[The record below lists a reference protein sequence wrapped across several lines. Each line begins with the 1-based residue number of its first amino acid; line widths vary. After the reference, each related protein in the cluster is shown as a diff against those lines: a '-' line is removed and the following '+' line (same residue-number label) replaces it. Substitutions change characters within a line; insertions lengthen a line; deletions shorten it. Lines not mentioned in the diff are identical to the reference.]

1 MGRERLSPCYFDA
14 SVRSL
19 TTFGNALAAPNA
31 KRDGDI
37 MTARILVVED
47 DDETREA
54 VAGALRD
61 MGYDASVCQDAR
73 SARAHSDVDVVV
85 TDIRM
90 PGESGLELCADI
102 AGNRPDLPVIL
113 MTAFGDTRAVSLGLR
128 AGASDFL
135 PKPFSLSDLGAA
147 VGRALERRKHSA
159 RVQRLSE
166 PAPSSE
172 RPVPGVV
179 GTSESMRLAKERVR
193 QLANHEAPV
202 LITGETGTGKE
213 IFARA
218 IHALSDRRNR
228 PFVAL
233 NCAALP
239 SEIIESELFGHA
251 SGAFTGAARN
261 HLGVFRD
268 AEGGTLFLDEVGT
281 MPLNLQARLLRAIE
295 QRSVRPVGTVGEIAT
310 NVRIV
315 AASNARLRDLA
326 DSGHFRSDLLFRL
339 SAFELDLP
347 ALRERGQDVLEL
359 AEHFLNALPGQ
370 SSPRTLG
377 ESAKLALLAYPWPG
391 NVRELE
397 NAVRAAIALTPGKT
411 LEAADLPARIREA
424 QQARGSSSTRVDLDA
439 LERSHIERVLR
450 ETGGNRSEAARQLGI
465 DRVTLYR
472 KMKRY
477 EVSA

>member
-1 MGRERLSPCYFDA
+1 
-14 SVRSL
+14 
-19 TTFGNALAAPNA
+19 
-31 KRDGDI
+31 

-61 MGYDASVCQDAR
+61 LGYDATVCHDAR
-73 SARAHSDVDVVV
+73 SARSHSDVDIVV

-113 MTAFGDTRAVSLGLR
+113 MTAFGDTRAVSMGLR

-135 PKPFSLSDLGAA
+135 AKPFSLSDLGDA
-147 VGRALERRKHSA
+147 VGRALERRQRA
-159 RVQRLSE
+159 TRVNRLADA
-166 PAPSSE
+166 APGSE

-179 GTSESMRLAKERVR
+179 GSSTIMRTIAERVR
-193 QLANHEAPV
+193 QLANHQAPV
-202 LITGETGTGKE
+202 LVTGETGTGKE

-218 IHALSDRRNR
+218 IHALSDRRNQ

-239 SEIIESELFGHA
+239 AEIIESELFGHA
-251 SGAFTGAARN
+251 SGAFTGAERN
-261 HLGVFRD
+261 HRGVFRD
-268 AEGGTLFLDEVGT
+268 ADGGTLFLDEIGA
-281 MPLNLQARLLRAIE
+281 MPLGLQARLLRAIE
-295 QRSVRPVGTVGEIAT
+295 QRAVRPVGTVGEVAT

-326 DSGHFRSDLLFRL
+326 DSGQFRSDLLFRL
-339 SAFELDLP
+339 STFELDLP
-347 ALRERGQDVLEL
+347 SLRERGNDVLEL
-359 AEHFLNALPGQ
+359 AEYFLKNLASG
-370 SSPRTLG
+370 SPPRVLG
-377 ESAKLALLAYPWPG
+377 ESAKLALLAYSWPG

-397 NAVRAAIALTPGKT
+397 NGIRAAVAMSSSKT
-411 LEAADLPARIREA
+411 LEASDLPLRVRESHKAR
-424 QQARGSSSTRVDLDA
+424 SNDSTRVDLDA
-439 LERSHIERVLR
+439 LERTHIERVLR

-477 EVSA
+477 EVAG

>member
-1 MGRERLSPCYFDA
+1 
-14 SVRSL
+14 
-19 TTFGNALAAPNA
+19 
-31 KRDGDI
+31 

-61 MGYDASVCQDAR
+61 LGYDATVCHDAR
-73 SARAHSDVDVVV
+73 SARTHSDVDIVV

-128 AGASDFL
+128 AGAADFL
-135 PKPFSLSDLGAA
+135 AKPFSLSDLGAA
-147 VGRALERRKHSA
+147 VGRALERRQRA
-159 RVQRLSE
+159 TRVNRL
-166 PAPSSE
+166 ADTALGSE

-179 GTSESMRLAKERVR
+179 GSSPVMRTIADRVR
-193 QLANHEAPV
+193 QLANHQAPV
-202 LITGETGTGKE
+202 LVTGETGTGKE

-218 IHALSDRRNR
+218 IHALSDRRDQ

-239 SEIIESELFGHA
+239 AEIIESELFGHA

-261 HLGVFRD
+261 HPGVFRD
-268 AEGGTLFLDEVGT
+268 AEGGTLFLDEIGA
-281 MPLNLQARLLRAIE
+281 MPLGLQARLLRAIE
-295 QRSVRPVGTVGEIAT
+295 QRSVRPVGTVGEIRT

-326 DSGHFRSDLLFRL
+326 DSGQFRSDLLFRL
-339 SAFELDLP
+339 STFELDLP
-347 ALRERGQDVLEL
+347 SLRERGNDVLEL
-359 AEHFLNALPGQ
+359 AEYFLNNLPNAGA
-370 SSPRTLG
+370 PRVLG
-377 ESAKLALLAYPWPG
+377 ESAKLALLAYSWPG

-397 NAVRAAIALTPGKT
+397 NGMRAAVAMSTSKT
-411 LEAADLPARIREA
+411 LEASDLPLRVREA
-424 QQARGSSSTRVDLDA
+424 HKARGSDTARVDLDA
-439 LERSHIERVLR
+439 LERTHIERVLR

-477 EVSA
+477 QVAG

>member
-1 MGRERLSPCYFDA
+1 MGTRSCNAR
-14 SVRSL
+14 SVMG
-19 TTFGNALAAPNA
+19 TIN
-31 KRDGDI
+31 

-61 MGYDASVCQDAR
+61 LGYDATVCHDAR
-73 SARAHSDVDVVV
+73 SARTHSDVDIVV

-90 PGESGLELCADI
+90 PGESGLELCAEI

-135 PKPFSLSDLGAA
+135 AKPFSLSDLGAA
-147 VGRALERRKHSA
+147 VGRALERRQRA
-159 RVQRLSE
+159 TRVNRLAESS
-166 PAPSSE
+166 PGSE
-172 RPVPGVV
+172 RPVPGVIGSSRV
-179 GTSESMRLAKERVR
+179 MRTIADRVR
-193 QLANHEAPV
+193 QLANHQAPV
-202 LITGETGTGKE
+202 LVTGETGTGKE

-218 IHALSDRRNR
+218 IHALSDRRNQ

-239 SEIIESELFGHA
+239 AEIIESELFGHA

-261 HLGVFRD
+261 HPGVFRD
-268 AEGGTLFLDEVGT
+268 AEGGTLFLDEIGA
-281 MPLNLQARLLRAIE
+281 MPLGLQARLLRAIE
-295 QRSVRPVGTVGEIAT
+295 QRSVRPVGTVGEVAT

-326 DSGHFRSDLLFRL
+326 DSGQFRSDLLFRL
-339 SAFELDLP
+339 STFELDLP
-347 ALRERGQDVLEL
+347 TLRERGNDVIEL
-359 AEHFLNALPGQ
+359 AEYFLNTLPNVGA
-370 SSPRTLG
+370 PRVLG
-377 ESAKLALLAYPWPG
+377 ESAKLALLAYSWPG

-397 NAVRAAIALTPGKT
+397 NGIRAAVAMSTSKT
-411 LEAADLPARIREA
+411 LEASDLPLRVRDS
-424 QQARGSSSTRVDLDA
+424 QKARGTDSARVDLDA
-439 LERSHIERVLR
+439 LERTHIERVLR

-477 EVSA
+477 QVAG

>member
-1 MGRERLSPCYFDA
+1 
-14 SVRSL
+14 
-19 TTFGNALAAPNA
+19 
-31 KRDGDI
+31 

-61 MGYDASVCQDAR
+61 LGYDTTVCHDAR
-73 SARAHSDVDVVV
+73 SARTHSDIDVVV

-90 PGESGLELCADI
+90 PGESGLELCAEI

-135 PKPFSLSDLGAA
+135 AKPFSLSDLGAA
-147 VGRALERRKHSA
+147 VGRALERRQRA
-159 RVQRLSE
+159 TRVNRL
-166 PAPSSE
+166 ADTAAGSE
-172 RPVPGVV
+172 RPVPGVIGSSTV
-179 GTSESMRLAKERVR
+179 MRTIADRVR
-193 QLANHEAPV
+193 QLANHQAPV
-202 LITGETGTGKE
+202 LVTGETGTGKE

-239 SEIIESELFGHA
+239 AEIIESELFGHA

-261 HLGVFRD
+261 HPGVFRD
-268 AEGGTLFLDEVGT
+268 AEGGTLFLDEIGA
-281 MPLNLQARLLRAIE
+281 MPLGLQARLLRAIE
-295 QRSVRPVGTVGEIAT
+295 QRSVRPVGTVGEVAT

-326 DSGHFRSDLLFRL
+326 DSGQFRSDLLFRL
-339 SAFELDLP
+339 STFELDLP
-347 ALRERGQDVLEL
+347 SLRERGNDVIEL
-359 AEHFLNALPGQ
+359 AEYFLNNLSNA
-370 SSPRTLG
+370 SSAGTPRVLG
-377 ESAKLALLAYPWPG
+377 ESAKLALLAYSWPG

-397 NAVRAAIALTPGKT
+397 NGMRAAVAMSPSKT
-411 LEAADLPARIREA
+411 LEASDLPLRVRES
-424 QQARGSSSTRVDLDA
+424 QQARGTDSTRVDLDA

-477 EVSA
+477 QVAG

>member
-1 MGRERLSPCYFDA
+1 MGIL
-14 SVRSL
+14 
-19 TTFGNALAAPNA
+19 N
-31 KRDGDI
+31 

-47 DDETREA
+47 DDETRDA

-61 MGYDASVCQDAR
+61 LGYDPTVCHDAR
-73 SARAHSDVDVVV
+73 SARTHSDVDIVV

-90 PGESGLELCADI
+90 PGESGLELCAEI

-135 PKPFSLSDLGAA
+135 AKPFSLSDLGDA
-147 VGRALERRKHSA
+147 VGRALQRRQRA
-159 RVQRLSE
+159 TRVNRLADM
-166 PAPSSE
+166 APGAE
-172 RPVPGVV
+172 RPLPGVIGSSTV
-179 GTSESMRLAKERVR
+179 MRTIADRVR
-193 QLANHEAPV
+193 QLANHQAPV
-202 LITGETGTGKE
+202 LVTGETGTGKE

-218 IHALSDRRNR
+218 IHALSDRHDQL
-228 PFVAL
+228 FVAL

-239 SEIIESELFGHA
+239 AEIIESELFGHA

-261 HLGVFRD
+261 HPGVFRD
-268 AEGGTLFLDEVGT
+268 AEGGTLFLDEIGA
-281 MPLNLQARLLRAIE
+281 MPLGLQARLLRAIE
-295 QRSVRPVGTVGEIAT
+295 QRSVRPVGTVGEVAT

-326 DSGHFRSDLLFRL
+326 DSGQFRSDLLFRL
-339 SAFELDLP
+339 STFELDLP
-347 ALRERGQDVLEL
+347 SLRERGNDVIEL
-359 AEHFLNALPGQ
+359 AQHFLSNLATGA
-370 SSPRTLG
+370 PRVLG
-377 ESAKLALLAYPWPG
+377 ESAKLALLAYSWPG

-397 NAVRAAIALTPGKT
+397 NSIRAAVAMSSSRT
-411 LEAADLPARIREA
+411 LEASHLPLRIRESH
-424 QQARGSSSTRVDLDA
+424 QGRGTDSARVDLDA
-439 LERSHIERVLR
+439 LERTHIERVLR

-477 EVSA
+477 EVAG

>member
-1 MGRERLSPCYFDA
+1 MGTD
-14 SVRSL
+14 
-19 TTFGNALAAPNA
+19 N
-31 KRDGDI
+31 

-47 DDETREA
+47 DDDTREA

-61 MGYDASVCQDAR
+61 LGYDATMCHDAR
-73 SARAHSDVDVVV
+73 SARTHSDVDIVV

-90 PGESGLELCADI
+90 PGESGLELCAEI

-135 PKPFSLSDLGAA
+135 AKPFSLSDLGAA
-147 VGRALERRKHSA
+147 VGRALERRQRA
-159 RVQRLSE
+159 TRVNRLSDV
-166 PAPSSE
+166 APGSE
-172 RPVPGVV
+172 RPVPGVIGSSAV
-179 GTSESMRLAKERVR
+179 MRSIAERVR
-193 QLANHEAPV
+193 QVANHQAPV
-202 LITGETGTGKE
+202 LVTGETGTGKE

-218 IHALSDRRNR
+218 IHALSDRRDQ

-239 SEIIESELFGHA
+239 AEIIESELFGHA
-251 SGAFTGAARN
+251 HGAFTGAARN
-261 HLGVFRD
+261 HPGLFRD
-268 AEGGTLFLDEVGT
+268 AEGGTLFLDEIGA
-281 MPLNLQARLLRAIE
+281 MPLGLQARLLRAIE
-295 QRSVRPVGTVGEIAT
+295 QRSVRPLGTVGEVRT

-326 DSGHFRSDLLFRL
+326 DSGQFRSDLLFRL
-339 SAFELDLP
+339 STFELDLP
-347 ALRERGQDVLEL
+347 PLRERGNDVIEL
-359 AEHFLNALPGQ
+359 AEYFLNNMPNAGT
-370 SSPRTLG
+370 PRVLG
-377 ESAKLALLAYPWPG
+377 ESAKRALLGYSWPG

-397 NAVRAAIALTPGKT
+397 NGMRAAVAMSSSKT
-411 LEAADLPARIREA
+411 LEASELPLRVRDSQDAR
-424 QQARGSSSTRVDLDA
+424 SNDSPRVDLDA
-439 LERSHIERVLR
+439 LERTHIERVLR

-477 EVSA
+477 EVAG

>member
-1 MGRERLSPCYFDA
+1 
-14 SVRSL
+14 
-19 TTFGNALAAPNA
+19 
-31 KRDGDI
+31 
-37 MTARILVVED
+37 MTARILVVDD

-54 VAGALRD
+54 VAGSLRD
-61 MGYDASVCQDAR
+61 LGYDATVCSDAR
-73 SARAHSDVDVVV
+73 SARTHSDVDVVV

-113 MTAFGDTRAVSLGLR
+113 MTAFGDARAVSLGLR

-135 PKPFSLSDLGAA
+135 AKPFSLSDLGGA
-147 VGRALERRKHSA
+147 VGRALERRKRA
-159 RVQRLSE
+159 TRVNRLSDA
-166 PAPSSE
+166 APGSE

-179 GTSESMRLAKERVR
+179 GSSTVMRTMADRVR
-193 QLANHEAPV
+193 QVANHQAPV

-218 IHALSDRRNR
+218 IHALSDRRDR

-239 SEIIESELFGHA
+239 GEIIESELFGHA
-251 SGAFTGAARN
+251 TGAFTGAARN
-261 HLGVFRD
+261 HPGVFRD
-268 AEGGTLFLDEVGT
+268 AEGGTLFLDEIGA
-281 MPLNLQARLLRAIE
+281 MPLGLQARLLRAIE
-295 QRSVRPVGTVGEIAT
+295 QRSVRPVGTVDEVAT

-326 DSGHFRSDLLFRL
+326 DSGQFRSDLLFRL

-347 ALRERGQDVLEL
+347 ALRDRGNDVLEL
-359 AEHFLNALPGQ
+359 AEYFLNNLFHTGK
-370 SSPRTLG
+370 PRVLG
-377 ESAKLALLAYPWPG
+377 ESAKVALLGYPWPG

-397 NAVRAAIALTPGKT
+397 NSIRAAVAMSSSKT
-411 LEAADLPARIREA
+411 LEASELPLRVRESNR
-424 QQARGSSSTRVDLDA
+424 ARGNDSTRVDLDA
-439 LERSHIERVLR
+439 LERTHIERVLR

-477 EVSA
+477 VVAS

>member
-1 MGRERLSPCYFDA
+1 VRCTSVMG
-14 SVRSL
+14 
-19 TTFGNALAAPNA
+19 TFN
-31 KRDGDI
+31 

-61 MGYDASVCQDAR
+61 LGYDATVCNDAR
-73 SARAHSDVDVVV
+73 SARSHSDVDIVV

-113 MTAFGDTRAVSLGLR
+113 MTAFGDTRAVSMGLR

-135 PKPFSLSDLGAA
+135 AKPFSLSDLGDA
-147 VGRALERRKHSA
+147 VGRALERRQRA
-159 RVQRLSE
+159 TRVNRLADA
-166 PAPSSE
+166 APGSE

-179 GTSESMRLAKERVR
+179 GSSTVMRTIAERVR
-193 QLANHEAPV
+193 QLANHQAPV
-202 LITGETGTGKE
+202 LVTGETGTGKE

-218 IHALSDRRNR
+218 IHALSDRRNQ

-239 SEIIESELFGHA
+239 AEIIESELFGHA
-251 SGAFTGAARN
+251 SGAFTGAERN
-261 HLGVFRD
+261 HRGVFRD
-268 AEGGTLFLDEVGT
+268 ADGGTLFLDEIGA
-281 MPLNLQARLLRAIE
+281 MPLGLQARLLRAIE
-295 QRSVRPVGTVGEIAT
+295 QRAVRPVGTVGEVAT

-326 DSGHFRSDLLFRL
+326 DSGQFRSDLLFRL
-339 SAFELDLP
+339 STFELDLP
-347 ALRERGQDVLEL
+347 SLRERGNDVLEL
-359 AEHFLNALPGQ
+359 AEYFLKNLAT
-370 SSPRTLG
+370 SASPRVLG
-377 ESAKLALLAYPWPG
+377 ESAKLALLAYSWPG

-397 NAVRAAIALTPGKT
+397 NGIRAAVAMSSNRT
-411 LEAADLPARIREA
+411 LEASDLPLRVRESHK
-424 QQARGSSSTRVDLDA
+424 ARGSDSTRVDLDA
-439 LERSHIERVLR
+439 LERTHIERVLR

-477 EVSA
+477 EVTG

>member
-1 MGRERLSPCYFDA
+1 
-14 SVRSL
+14 
-19 TTFGNALAAPNA
+19 
-31 KRDGDI
+31 

-47 DDETREA
+47 DEETREA

-61 MGYDASVCQDAR
+61 LGYDTSVCPDAR
-73 SARAHSDVDVVV
+73 TARDHSDVDVVM

-102 AGNRPDLPVIL
+102 TGNRPDLPVIL

-128 AGASDFL
+128 AGAADFL
-135 PKPFSLSDLGAA
+135 AKPFSLSDLGAA
-147 VGRALERRKHSA
+147 VGRALERRERSA
-159 RVQRLSE
+159 RVTRLAD
-166 PAPSSE
+166 PASTGEAPL
-172 RPVPGVV
+172 PGVIGSSAV
-179 GTSESMRLAKERVR
+179 MRSIAARVR
-193 QLANHEAPV
+193 QLASQRAPV

-213 IFARA
+213 VFARA
-218 IHALSDRRNR
+218 IHALSDRHGQ
-228 PFVAL
+228 PFVPL

-239 SEIIESELFGHA
+239 AEIIESELFGHA
-251 SGAFTGAARN
+251 SGAFTGAARHHN
-261 HLGVFRD
+261 GLFRD
-268 AEGGTLFLDEVGT
+268 AEGGTLFLDEIGA
-281 MPLNLQARLLRAIE
+281 MPMGLQARLLRAID
-295 QRSVRPVGTVGEIAT
+295 QRSIRPVGSVGEIAT

-326 DSGHFRSDLLFRL
+326 EAGRFRSDLLFRL

-347 ALRERGQDVLEL
+347 ALRERDTDVLEL
-359 AEHFLNALPGQ
+359 AAHFLDEFSAKSAPI
-370 SSPRTLG
+370 TLG
-377 ESAKLALLAYPWPG
+377 ESAKEALLSYGWPG

-397 NAVRAAIALTPGKT
+397 NSMRAAVALTQGKV
-411 LEAADLPARIREA
+411 LEASDLPLRVREA
-424 QQARGSSSTRVDLDA
+424 HKTHTADAGRVDLDA

-477 EVSA
+477 EVSS

>member
-1 MGRERLSPCYFDA
+1 MG
-14 SVRSL
+14 
-19 TTFGNALAAPNA
+19 TFN
-31 KRDGDI
+31 

-61 MGYDASVCQDAR
+61 LGYDATVCNDAR
-73 SARAHSDVDVVV
+73 SARSHSDVDIVV

-113 MTAFGDTRAVSLGLR
+113 MTAFGDTRAVSMGLR

-135 PKPFSLSDLGAA
+135 AKPFSLSDLGDA
-147 VGRALERRKHSA
+147 VGRALERRQRA
-159 RVQRLSE
+159 TRVNRLADA
-166 PAPSSE
+166 APGSE

-179 GTSESMRLAKERVR
+179 GSSTVMRTIEERVR
-193 QLANHEAPV
+193 QLANHQAPV
-202 LITGETGTGKE
+202 LVTGETGTGKE

-218 IHALSDRRNR
+218 IHALSDRRNQ

-239 SEIIESELFGHA
+239 AEIIESELFGHA
-251 SGAFTGAARN
+251 SGAFTGAERN
-261 HLGVFRD
+261 HRGVFRD
-268 AEGGTLFLDEVGT
+268 ADGGTLFLDEIGA
-281 MPLNLQARLLRAIE
+281 MPLGLQARLLRAIE
-295 QRSVRPVGTVGEIAT
+295 QRAVRPVGTVGEVAT

-326 DSGHFRSDLLFRL
+326 DSGQFRSDLLFRL
-339 SAFELDLP
+339 STFELDLP
-347 ALRERGQDVLEL
+347 SLRERGNDVLEL
-359 AEHFLNALPGQ
+359 AEYFLKNLATSGP
-370 SSPRTLG
+370 PRVLG
-377 ESAKLALLAYPWPG
+377 ESAKLALLAYSWPG

-397 NAVRAAIALTPGKT
+397 NGIRAAVAMSSNRT
-411 LEAADLPARIREA
+411 LEASDLPLRVRESHK
-424 QQARGSSSTRVDLDA
+424 ARGSDSTRVDLDA
-439 LERSHIERVLR
+439 LERTHIERVLR

-477 EVSA
+477 EVAG

>member
-1 MGRERLSPCYFDA
+1 MG
-14 SVRSL
+14 
-19 TTFGNALAAPNA
+19 TIN
-31 KRDGDI
+31 

-61 MGYDASVCQDAR
+61 LGYDATVCHDAR
-73 SARAHSDVDVVV
+73 SARTHSDVDIVV

-135 PKPFSLSDLGAA
+135 AKPFSLSDLGAA
-147 VGRALERRKHSA
+147 VGRALERRQRATRVNRLADSA
-159 RVQRLSE
+159 
-166 PAPSSE
+166 PKSE
-172 RPVPGVV
+172 RPVPGVIGSSTV
-179 GTSESMRLAKERVR
+179 MRTIADRVR
-193 QLANHEAPV
+193 QLANHQAPV
-202 LITGETGTGKE
+202 LVTGETGTGKE

-218 IHALSDRRNR
+218 IHALSDRRNQ

-239 SEIIESELFGHA
+239 AEIIESELFGHA

-261 HLGVFRD
+261 HPGVFRD
-268 AEGGTLFLDEVGT
+268 AEGGTLFLDEIGA
-281 MPLNLQARLLRAIE
+281 MPLGLQARLLRAIE
-295 QRSVRPVGTVGEIAT
+295 QRSVRPVGTVDEVAT

-326 DSGHFRSDLLFRL
+326 DSGQFRSDLLFRL

-347 ALRERGQDVLEL
+347 ALRDRGNDVLEL
-359 AEHFLNALPGQ
+359 AEYFLNNLPNAGP
-370 SSPRTLG
+370 PRVLG
-377 ESAKLALLAYPWPG
+377 ESAKLALLAYSWPG

-397 NAVRAAIALTPGKT
+397 NGIRAAVAMSPSKT
-411 LEAADLPARIREA
+411 IEATDLPLRVRDSHKARTSESA
-424 QQARGSSSTRVDLDA
+424 RVDLDA
-439 LERSHIERVLR
+439 LERTHIERVLR

-477 EVSA
+477 QVAG

>member
-1 MGRERLSPCYFDA
+1 
-14 SVRSL
+14 
-19 TTFGNALAAPNA
+19 
-31 KRDGDI
+31 

-61 MGYDASVCQDAR
+61 LGYDTSVCPDAR
-73 SARAHSDVDVVV
+73 TARAHPDVDIVV

-135 PKPFSLSDLGAA
+135 AKPFSLSDLGAA
-147 VGRALERRKHSA
+147 VGRALERRKRST
-159 RVQRLSE
+159 RVTRLADPMSGADS
-166 PAPSSE
+166 PL
-172 RPVPGVV
+172 PGVV
-179 GTSESMRLAKERVR
+179 GSSAALRVVADRVR
-193 QLANHEAPV
+193 QLANHRAPV
-202 LITGETGTGKE
+202 LVTGETGTGKE
-213 IFARA
+213 VFARA
-218 IHALSDRRNR
+218 IHTLSERRSHA
-228 PFVAL
+228 FVAL

-239 SEIIESELFGHA
+239 AEIIESELFGHA
-251 SGAFTGAARN
+251 SGAFTGAARS
-261 HLGVFRD
+261 HPGLFRD
-268 AEGGTLFLDEVGT
+268 AEGGTLFLDEIGA
-281 MPLNLQARLLRAIE
+281 MPLGLQTRLLRAIE
-295 QRSVRPVGTVGEIAT
+295 QRSIRPVGTVGEIAT
-310 NVRIV
+310 NVRII

-326 DSGHFRSDLLFRL
+326 DVGRFRSDLLFRL

-347 ALRERGQDVLEL
+347 ALRERDGDILEL
-359 AEHFLNALPGQ
+359 AEHFLGSLSTTDTP
-370 SSPRTLG
+370 LVVG
-377 ESAKLALLAYPWPG
+377 ESAKQALLCYSWPG

-397 NAVRAAIALTPGKT
+397 NSMRAAVALARGTT
-411 LEAADLPARIREA
+411 LEAADLPLRIREA
-424 QQARGSSSTRVDLDA
+424 HRARAGDHAGPGVDLDA

-477 EVSA
+477 EVSG

>member
-1 MGRERLSPCYFDA
+1 
-14 SVRSL
+14 
-19 TTFGNALAAPNA
+19 
-31 KRDGDI
+31 

-47 DDETREA
+47 DDDTRDA

-61 MGYDASVCQDAR
+61 LGYDATVCHDAR
-73 SARAHSDVDVVV
+73 SARTHSDVDIVV

-90 PGESGLELCADI
+90 PGESGLELCAEI

-135 PKPFSLSDLGAA
+135 AKPFSLSDLGAA
-147 VGRALERRKHSA
+147 VGRALERRQRA
-159 RVQRLSE
+159 TRVHRLAE
-166 PAPSSE
+166 MTPGSE
-172 RPVPGVV
+172 RPVPGVIGSSPV
-179 GTSESMRLAKERVR
+179 MRTIADRVR
-193 QLANHEAPV
+193 QLANHQAPV
-202 LITGETGTGKE
+202 LVTGETGTGKE

-218 IHALSDRRNR
+218 IHALSDRRNQ

-239 SEIIESELFGHA
+239 AEIIESELFGHA

-261 HLGVFRD
+261 HPGVFRD
-268 AEGGTLFLDEVGT
+268 AEGGTLFLDEIGA
-281 MPLNLQARLLRAIE
+281 MPLGLQARLLRAIE
-295 QRSVRPVGTVGEIAT
+295 QRSVRPVGTVGEVRT

-326 DSGHFRSDLLFRL
+326 DSGQFRSDLLFRL
-339 SAFELDLP
+339 STFELDLP
-347 ALRERGQDVLEL
+347 SLRERGNDVIEL
-359 AEHFLNALPGQ
+359 AEHFLNNLSNGTSGGP
-370 SSPRTLG
+370 PRVLG
-377 ESAKLALLAYPWPG
+377 ESAKLALLAYSWPG

-397 NAVRAAIALTPGKT
+397 NGIRAAVAMSASRT
-411 LEAADLPARIREA
+411 LEASDLPLRVRDSNK
-424 QQARGSSSTRVDLDA
+424 ARGNDSKRVDLDA
-439 LERSHIERVLR
+439 LERTHIERVLR

-477 EVSA
+477 EVAD

>member
-1 MGRERLSPCYFDA
+1 
-14 SVRSL
+14 
-19 TTFGNALAAPNA
+19 
-31 KRDGDI
+31 

-47 DDETREA
+47 DDETRDA

-61 MGYDASVCQDAR
+61 LGYDATVCHDAR
-73 SARAHSDVDVVV
+73 SARSHSDVDIVV

-113 MTAFGDTRAVSLGLR
+113 MTAFGDTRAVSAGLR

-135 PKPFSLSDLGAA
+135 AKPFSLSDLGAA
-147 VGRALERRKHSA
+147 VGRALERRQRA
-159 RVQRLSE
+159 TRVNRLADSV
-166 PAPSSE
+166 PGSE

-179 GTSESMRLAKERVR
+179 GSSTVMRTIAERVR
-193 QLANHEAPV
+193 QLANHQAPV
-202 LITGETGTGKE
+202 LVTGETGTGKD

-218 IHALSDRRNR
+218 IHALSDRRNQ

-239 SEIIESELFGHA
+239 AEIIESELFGHA

-261 HLGVFRD
+261 HPGVFRD
-268 AEGGTLFLDEVGT
+268 AEGGTLFLDEIGA
-281 MPLNLQARLLRAIE
+281 MPLGLQARLLRAIE
-295 QRSVRPVGTVGEIAT
+295 QRAVRPVGTVGEVAT

-326 DSGHFRSDLLFRL
+326 DSGQFRSDLLFRL
-339 SAFELDLP
+339 STFELDLP
-347 ALRERGQDVLEL
+347 SLRERGNDVLEL
-359 AEHFLNALPGQ
+359 AEYFLNNLAGAG
-370 SSPRTLG
+370 SPRVLG
-377 ESAKLALLAYPWPG
+377 ESAKLALLAYSWPG

-397 NAVRAAIALTPGKT
+397 NSIRAAVAMSSSKT
-411 LEAADLPARIREA
+411 LEASDFPLRVRDS
-424 QQARGSSSTRVDLDA
+424 QKGRGNDAARVDLDA
-439 LERSHIERVLR
+439 LERTHIERVLR

-477 EVSA
+477 EVAG

>member
-1 MGRERLSPCYFDA
+1 MA
-14 SVRSL
+14 
-19 TTFGNALAAPNA
+19 
-31 KRDGDI
+31 
-37 MTARILVVED
+37 ARILVVED

-61 MGYDASVCQDAR
+61 LGYDASVCPDAR
-73 SARAHSDVDVVV
+73 TARAHSDVDIVV

-135 PKPFSLSDLGAA
+135 AKPFSLSDLGEA
-147 VGRALERRKHSA
+147 VRRALERRRRSA
-159 RVQRLSE
+159 PVLRLADS
-166 PAPSSE
+166 APGSGK
-172 RPVPGVV
+172 PLPGVV
-179 GTSESMRLAKERVR
+179 GSSAAMRLVTDRVR
-193 QLANHEAPV
+193 LLANNRAPV

-213 IFARA
+213 LFARA
-218 IHALSDRRNR
+218 IHALSERHNG
-228 PFVAL
+228 PFLAL
-233 NCAALP
+233 NCAAL
-239 SEIIESELFGHA
+239 SAEMIESELFGHA
-251 SGAFTGAARN
+251 SGAFTGAARSHN
-261 HLGVFRD
+261 GVFHAAD
-268 AEGGTLFLDEVGT
+268 GGTVFLDEMGA
-281 MPLNLQARLLRAIE
+281 MPLGLQARLLRAIE
-295 QRSVRPVGTVGEIAT
+295 QRSVRPLGTVEEVAT

-326 DSGHFRSDLLFRL
+326 DSGQFRSDLLFRL

-347 ALRERGQDVLEL
+347 ALRERGSDVIEL
-359 AEHFLNALPGQ
+359 AEHFLHNLPSPNA
-370 SSPRTLG
+370 PRALS
-377 ESAKLALLAYPWPG
+377 EAAKQALLAYSWPG

-397 NAVRAAIALTPGKT
+397 NGIRAAMALSHGKT
-411 LEAADLPARIREA
+411 LEASELPARVREA
-424 QQARGSSSTRVDLDA
+424 HKSRAESSRVDLDA
-439 LERSHIERVLR
+439 LERAHIERVLR

-477 EVSA
+477 QVVV

>member
-1 MGRERLSPCYFDA
+1 M
-14 SVRSL
+14 
-19 TTFGNALAAPNA
+19 
-31 KRDGDI
+31 
-37 MTARILVVED
+37 MARILVVED
-47 DDETREA
+47 DDETRDA

-61 MGYDASVCQDAR
+61 LGYDATACHDAR
-73 SARAHSDVDVVV
+73 SARTHSDVDIVV

-90 PGESGLELCADI
+90 PGESGLELCAEI

-135 PKPFSLSDLGAA
+135 AKPFSLADLGAA
-147 VGRALERRKHSA
+147 VGRALERRQRA
-159 RVQRLSE
+159 TRVNRLAEADPGST
-166 PAPSSE
+166 
-172 RPVPGVV
+172 RPVPGVIGSSTV
-179 GTSESMRLAKERVR
+179 MRTIAERVR
-193 QLANHEAPV
+193 QLANHQAPV
-202 LITGETGTGKE
+202 LVTGETGTGKE

-218 IHALSDRRNR
+218 IHALSDRRSR

-239 SEIIESELFGHA
+239 AEIIESELFGHA

-261 HLGVFRD
+261 HPGVFRD
-268 AEGGTLFLDEVGT
+268 AEGGTLFLDEIGA
-281 MPLNLQARLLRAIE
+281 MPLGLQARLLRAIE
-295 QRSVRPVGTVGEIAT
+295 QRSVRPVGTVGEVAT

-326 DSGHFRSDLLFRL
+326 DSGQFRSDLLFRL
-339 SAFELDLP
+339 STFELDLP
-347 ALRERGQDVLEL
+347 SLRERGNDVLEL
-359 AEHFLNALPGQ
+359 AEYFLGNLASTGA
-370 SSPRTLG
+370 PRVLG
-377 ESAKLALLAYPWPG
+377 ESAKLALLAYSWPG

-397 NAVRAAIALTPGKT
+397 NSIRAAVAMSSSKT
-411 LEAADLPARIREA
+411 LEASDLPLRVRDSHKT
-424 QQARGSSSTRVDLDA
+424 RGDDSARVDLDA
-439 LERSHIERVLR
+439 LERTHIERVLR

-477 EVSA
+477 EVAG

>member
-1 MGRERLSPCYFDA
+1 
-14 SVRSL
+14 
-19 TTFGNALAAPNA
+19 
-31 KRDGDI
+31 

-47 DDETREA
+47 DDETRDA

-61 MGYDASVCQDAR
+61 LGYDTTACHDAR
-73 SARAHSDVDVVV
+73 TARTHSDVDIVV

-90 PGESGLELCADI
+90 PGESGLELCAEI

-135 PKPFSLSDLGAA
+135 AKPFSLADLGAA
-147 VGRALERRKHSA
+147 VGRALERRQRA
-159 RVQRLSE
+159 TRVNRLADT
-166 PAPSSE
+166 APGSE
-172 RPVPGVV
+172 RPVPGVIGSSTV
-179 GTSESMRLAKERVR
+179 MRTIADRVR
-193 QLANHEAPV
+193 QLANHQAPV
-202 LITGETGTGKE
+202 LVTGETGTGKE

-218 IHALSDRRNR
+218 IHALSDRRKQ

-239 SEIIESELFGHA
+239 AEIIESELFGHA

-261 HLGVFRD
+261 HPGVFRD
-268 AEGGTLFLDEVGT
+268 AEGGTLFLDEIGA
-281 MPLNLQARLLRAIE
+281 MPLGLQARLLRAIE
-295 QRSVRPVGTVGEIAT
+295 QRSVRPVGTVGEVAT

-326 DSGHFRSDLLFRL
+326 DSGQFRSDLLFRL
-339 SAFELDLP
+339 STFELDLP
-347 ALRERGQDVLEL
+347 SLRERGNDVIEL
-359 AEHFLNALPGQ
+359 AEYFLNNLSNVSGAGA
-370 SSPRTLG
+370 PRVLG
-377 ESAKLALLAYPWPG
+377 ESAKLALLAYSWPG

-397 NAVRAAIALTPGKT
+397 NGMRAAVAMSSSKM
-411 LEAADLPARIREA
+411 LEASDLPLRVRDAHK
-424 QQARGSSSTRVDLDA
+424 ARGNDSTRVDLDA
-439 LERSHIERVLR
+439 LERTHIERVLR

-477 EVSA
+477 EVAG

>member
-1 MGRERLSPCYFDA
+1 
-14 SVRSL
+14 
-19 TTFGNALAAPNA
+19 
-31 KRDGDI
+31 

-61 MGYDASVCQDAR
+61 MGYDASVCPDAR
-73 SARAHSDVDVVV
+73 SARAHNDVDVVV

-90 PGESGLELCADI
+90 PGESGLELCAEI

-113 MTAFGDTRAVSLGLR
+113 MTAFGDARAVSLGLR

-135 PKPFSLSDLGAA
+135 AKPFSLSDLSAA
-147 VGRALERRKHSA
+147 VGRALARRQRSA
-159 RVQRLSE
+159 RVNRLTDAAAGTE
-166 PAPSSE
+166 GPI
-172 RPVPGVV
+172 PGVV
-179 GTSESMRLAKERVR
+179 GSSAVMHTIADRVR
-193 QLANHEAPV
+193 QLANHQAAV

-213 IFARA
+213 VFARA
-218 IHALSDRRNR
+218 IHALSERHGR

-239 SEIIESELFGHA
+239 AEIIESELFGYA
-251 SGAFTGAARN
+251 SGAFTGAQRN
-261 HLGVFRD
+261 HPGVFRD
-268 AEGGTLFLDEVGT
+268 AEGGTLFLDEIGA
-281 MPLNLQARLLRAIE
+281 MPLGLQARLLRAIE
-295 QRSVRPVGTVGEIAT
+295 QRSVRPVGTVGEVAT

-347 ALRERGQDVLEL
+347 ALRDRDRDVLEL
-359 AEHFLNALPGQ
+359 AEHFLSTLRGG
-370 SSPRTLG
+370 PRALG
-377 ESAKLALLAYPWPG
+377 ESAKATLLAYAWPG

-397 NAVRAAIALTPGKT
+397 NSIRAAVALSPGNT
-411 LEAADLPARIREA
+411 LEAADLPLRIRDA
-424 QQARGSSSTRVDLDA
+424 QRSHNGDSARVDLDA
-439 LERSHIERVLR
+439 LERAHIERVLR

-477 EVSA
+477 QVGG

>member
-1 MGRERLSPCYFDA
+1 MG
-14 SVRSL
+14 
-19 TTFGNALAAPNA
+19 TIN
-31 KRDGDI
+31 

-47 DDETREA
+47 DDDTRDA

-61 MGYDASVCQDAR
+61 LGYDATVCHDAR
-73 SARAHSDVDVVV
+73 SARTHSDVDIVV

-135 PKPFSLSDLGAA
+135 PKPFSLADLGAA
-147 VGRALERRKHSA
+147 VGRALERRGRSA
-159 RVQRLSE
+159 RVQRLNEPVPASE
-166 PAPSSE
+166 Q
-172 RPVPGVV
+172 PVPGVI
-179 GTSESMRLAKERVR
+179 GSSEVMRIAKERVR

-218 IHALSDRRNR
+218 IHALSDRKNR

-239 SEIIESELFGHA
+239 AEIIESELFGHA
-251 SGAFTGAARN
+251 SGAFTGAGRN
-261 HLGVFRD
+261 HNGVFRD
-268 AEGGTLFLDEVGT
+268 AEGGTLFLDEVGA
-281 MPLNLQARLLRAIE
+281 MPLALQARLLRAIE
-295 QRSVRPVGTVGEIAT
+295 QRSVRPVGTVGEVAT

-326 DSGHFRSDLLFRL
+326 DAGQFRSDLLFRL
-339 SAFELDLP
+339 STFELDLP
-347 ALRERGQDVLEL
+347 SLRERGNDVIEL
-359 AEHFLNALPGQ
+359 AEHFLNNLSNGTSGGP
-370 SSPRTLG
+370 PRVLG
-377 ESAKLALLAYPWPG
+377 ESAKLALLAYSWPG

-397 NAVRAAIALTPGKT
+397 NGIRAAVAMSTSKT
-411 LEAADLPARIREA
+411 LEASDLPLRVRESHKG
-424 QQARGSSSTRVDLDA
+424 RGTDSKRVDLDA
-439 LERSHIERVLR
+439 LERTHIERVLR

-477 EVSA
+477 EVAD

>member
-1 MGRERLSPCYFDA
+1 MLRCGVLGRERRPNFGT
-14 SVRSL
+14 RSRQREARW
-19 TTFGNALAAPNA
+19 GNMA
-31 KRDGDI
+31 
-37 MTARILVVED
+37 ARILVVED

-61 MGYDASVCQDAR
+61 LGYDASVCPDAR
-73 SARAHSDVDVVV
+73 TARAHSDVDIVV

-90 PGESGLELCADI
+90 PGESGLELCAEI

-135 PKPFSLSDLGAA
+135 AKPFSLADLGDA
-147 VGRALERRKHSA
+147 VTRALERRERSA
-159 RVQRLSE
+159 RVLRLADSTTG
-166 PAPSSE
+166 PGSS
-172 RPVPGVV
+172 PLPGVI
-179 GTSESMRLAKERVR
+179 GSSDAMRLVTDRVR
-193 QLANHEAPV
+193 QLANNRAPV

-213 IFARA
+213 LFARA
-218 IHALSDRRNR
+218 IHALSERRNG
-228 PFVAL
+228 PFLAL
-233 NCAALP
+233 NCAAL
-239 SEIIESELFGHA
+239 SAEMIESELFGHA

-261 HLGVFRD
+261 HPGVFRD
-268 AEGGTLFLDEVGT
+268 AEGGTVFLDEIGA
-281 MPLNLQARLLRAIE
+281 MPLGLQARLLRAIE
-295 QRSVRPVGTVGEIAT
+295 QRSVRPLGTVGEVAT

-326 DSGHFRSDLLFRL
+326 DSGQFRSDLLFRL

-347 ALRERGQDVLEL
+347 ALRDRGSDVVEL
-359 AEHFLNALPGQ
+359 AQHFLVTFGNA
-370 SSPRTLG
+370 SAPRVLS
-377 ESAKLALLAYPWPG
+377 EAAKQALLAYAWPG

-397 NAVRAAIALTPGKT
+397 NGIRAAVALSHGKT
-411 LEAADLPARIREA
+411 LEVSELPTRVREA
-424 QQARGSSSTRVDLDA
+424 HKSRGDSGRVDLDA
-439 LERSHIERVLR
+439 LERTHIERVLR

-477 EVSA
+477 QVTG

>member
-1 MGRERLSPCYFDA
+1 
-14 SVRSL
+14 
-19 TTFGNALAAPNA
+19 
-31 KRDGDI
+31 

-61 MGYDASVCQDAR
+61 LGYDATVCHDAR
-73 SARAHSDVDVVV
+73 SARTHSDVDIVV

-128 AGASDFL
+128 AGAADFL
-135 PKPFSLSDLGAA
+135 AKPFSLSDLGAA
-147 VGRALERRKHSA
+147 VGRALERRQRA
-159 RVQRLSE
+159 TRVNRL
-166 PAPSSE
+166 ADTALGSE

-179 GTSESMRLAKERVR
+179 GSSPVMRTIADRVR
-193 QLANHEAPV
+193 QLANHPAPV
-202 LITGETGTGKE
+202 LVTGETGTGKE

-218 IHALSDRRNR
+218 IHALSDRRDQ

-239 SEIIESELFGHA
+239 AEIIESELFGHA

-261 HLGVFRD
+261 HPGVFRD
-268 AEGGTLFLDEVGT
+268 AEGGTLFLDEIGA
-281 MPLNLQARLLRAIE
+281 MPLGLQARLLRAIE
-295 QRSVRPVGTVGEIAT
+295 QRSVRPVGTVGEIRT

-326 DSGHFRSDLLFRL
+326 DSGQFRSDLLFRL
-339 SAFELDLP
+339 STFELDLP
-347 ALRERGQDVLEL
+347 SLRERGNDVLEL
-359 AEHFLNALPGQ
+359 AEYFLNNLPNAGA
-370 SSPRTLG
+370 PRVLG
-377 ESAKLALLAYPWPG
+377 ESAKLALLAYSWPG

-397 NAVRAAIALTPGKT
+397 NGMRAAVAMSTSKT
-411 LEAADLPARIREA
+411 LEASDLPLRVREA
-424 QQARGSSSTRVDLDA
+424 HKARGSDTARVDLDA
-439 LERSHIERVLR
+439 LERTHIERVLR

-477 EVSA
+477 QVAG

>member
-1 MGRERLSPCYFDA
+1 
-14 SVRSL
+14 
-19 TTFGNALAAPNA
+19 
-31 KRDGDI
+31 

-54 VAGALRD
+54 VTGALRVL
-61 MGYDASVCQDAR
+61 GYDTTACHDAR
-73 SARAHSDVDVVV
+73 SARTHSDVDIVV

-135 PKPFSLSDLGAA
+135 AKPFSLSDLGAA
-147 VGRALERRKHSA
+147 VGRALERRQRA
-159 RVQRLSE
+159 TRVNRLADA
-166 PAPSSE
+166 APGSE

-179 GTSESMRLAKERVR
+179 GSSTVMRTIAERVR
-193 QLANHEAPV
+193 QLANHQAPV
-202 LITGETGTGKE
+202 LVTGETGTGKE

-218 IHALSDRRNR
+218 IHALSDRRNQ

-239 SEIIESELFGHA
+239 AEIIESELFGHA

-261 HLGVFRD
+261 HPGVFRD
-268 AEGGTLFLDEVGT
+268 AEGGTLFLDEIGA
-281 MPLNLQARLLRAIE
+281 MPLGLQARLLRAIE
-295 QRSVRPVGTVGEIAT
+295 QRSVRPVGTVGEVRT

-326 DSGHFRSDLLFRL
+326 DSGQFRSDLLFRL
-339 SAFELDLP
+339 STFELDLP
-347 ALRERGQDVLEL
+347 SLRERGNDVIEL
-359 AEHFLNALPGQ
+359 AEHFLNNLSNGTSGGP
-370 SSPRTLG
+370 PRVLG
-377 ESAKLALLAYPWPG
+377 ESAKLALLAYSWPG

-397 NAVRAAIALTPGKT
+397 NGIRAAVAMSASRT
-411 LEAADLPARIREA
+411 LEASDLPLRVRDSNK
-424 QQARGSSSTRVDLDA
+424 ARG
-439 LERSHIERVLR
+439 
-450 ETGGNRSEAARQLGI
+450 N
-465 DRVTLYR
+465 
-472 KMKRY
+472 
-477 EVSA
+477 